1 MSDAESTEAPAQP
14 ASDASSPEPST
25 TPAAGSA
32 DIAFAEPTVDAASE
46 PASTPSASPSSSVS
60 GPSPTDTLR
69 AELDAA
75 KADAQKFRDQLLRTA
90 ADFDN
95 FRKRSRR
102 DVDEA
107 SRKGKEQTIKD
118 LLPVFDNLERAL
130 QSADAA
136 PDGKSVADGLRMVLR
151 QFAGTLER
159 MTIKRIPS
167 VGHPFDPMLHEA
179 IQHIESKEHPAGVI
193 AAEVQAGYQLGE
205 FLLRAS
211 MVVVSKGAAEPSA
224 EAGSTAKT
232 GSTAEPE
239 STTEAESAEGSS
251 APDA

>member
-14 ASDASSPEPST
+14 AADASASEPST
-25 TPAAGSA
+25 APDASIA
-32 DIAFAEPTVDAASE
+32 DVAFAEPSIEAAPGPASDPASE
-46 PASTPSASPSSSVS
+46 AAP
-60 GPSPTDTLR
+60 GPSPADTLR
-69 AELDAA
+69 AELDAT
-75 KADAQKFRDQLLRTA
+75 KAEAHKFRDQLLRTA

-95 FRKRSRR
+95 YRKRSRR

-107 SRKGKEQTIKD
+107 SRKGKEQTVKD
-118 LLPVFDNLERAL
+118 LLPIFDNLERAL

-136 PDGKSVADGLRMVLR
+136 PDAKSVADGLRMVLR
-151 QFAGTLER
+151 QFASTLER

-211 MVVVSKGAAEPSA
+211 MVVVSKGAPEPV
-224 EAGSTAKT
+224 
-232 GSTAEPE
+232 
-239 STTEAESAEGSS
+239 AESEPAEGTP

>member
-1 MSDAESTEAPAQP
+1 MSDAESTEAPAQ
-14 ASDASSPEPST
+14 T
-25 TPAAGSA
+25 AA
-32 DIAFAEPTVDAASE
+32 DVPPSE
-46 PASTPSASPSSSVS
+46 PAAAPEAGNADVAFTEPSVEAAPEAAS
-60 GPSPTDTLR
+60 GPSPLDTLR

-75 KADAQKFRDQLLRTA
+75 KAEGQKFRDQLLRTA

-107 SRKGKEQTIKD
+107 ARKGKEQTIKD

-136 PDGKSVADGLRMVLR
+136 PDAKSVADGLRMVLR
-151 QFAGTLER
+151 QFGSTLER

-179 IQHIESKEHPAGVI
+179 IQHVESKEHPAGVI

-211 MVVVSKGAAEPSA
+211 MVVVSKGAAEP
-224 EAGSTAKT
+224 E
-232 GSTAEPE
+232 AEP
-239 STTEAESAEGSS
+239 TDGSP